1 MKTIEHCPVCKEKEF
16 KKFLRVRDYM
26 ISKEKFNIVKC
37 QNCGFH
43 FTNPIPEEKD
53 IGEYYKS
60 DDYISHSSNKK
71 GVINFLYNIVRKK
84 TLKRKVA
91 LLRYEIEGDELLD
104 IGSGT
109 GHFLQAAKEKGFN
122 GIGVEPNADARKFAH
137 SQNDVRSVS
146 QEELHVMERHGFDV
160 ITMWHVLEHVYDL
173 ETDLTKIN
181 EILNPSGKLF
191 IAVPNMNSFD
201 ARFYKKYWAAYDVP
215 RHLYHF
221 QQIHLS
227 RLMLGYGFRLKK
239 VIPMKYDAYYIS
251 MLSEKYRSRLFFFG
265 PIIGFISN
273 RMGKKYGYSSQ
284 LYVFEKT
291 YDL

>member
-1 MKTIEHCPVCKEKEF
+1 MKTIENCPVCGETEF

-26 ISKEKFNIVKC
+26 ISKEKFNIVTC
-37 QNCGFH
+37 ENCSFH
-43 FTNPIPEEKD
+43 FTNPIPEEKN
-53 IGEYYKS
+53 IGKYYKS
-60 DDYISHSSNKK
+60 TDYISHSSNKK
-71 GVINFLYNIVRKK
+71 GIINFLYNIVRKK
-84 TLKRKVA
+84 TLKKKVD
-91 LLRYEIEGDELLD
+91 LIRYEIEGDELLD

-109 GHFLQAAKEKGFN
+109 GHFLKAAKDKGFN
-122 GIGVEPNADARKFAH
+122 GIGIEPNAEARKFAH
-137 SQNDVRSVS
+137 SKNEVRSVS
-146 QEELHVMERHGFDV
+146 QEELHVMERHSFDV

-173 ETDLTKIN
+173 KTDLKKIN
-181 EILNPSGKLF
+181 EILSASGKLF

-221 QQIHLS
+221 KQIHLS
-227 RLMLGYGFRLKK
+227 RLMLEYGFNLKK

-284 LYVFEKT
+284 LYVFEKGSK
-291 YDL
+291 L